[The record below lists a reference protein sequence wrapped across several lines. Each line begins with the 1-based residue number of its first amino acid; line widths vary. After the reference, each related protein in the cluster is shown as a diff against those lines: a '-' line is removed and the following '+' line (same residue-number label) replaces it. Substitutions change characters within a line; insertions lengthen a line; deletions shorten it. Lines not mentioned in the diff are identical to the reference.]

1 MQHWFLH
8 PRFFLHSEIH
18 TRNNI
23 SFSTKNRADQFSKP
37 ILRKLFITHDK
48 SWAKC
53 NNVTVNCK
61 YCNIK
66 ITTYIKTI
74 LLINWNKYLKFVCKY
89 ITRMHSSRMRTAR
102 LHIVRGGRVL
112 WPGPM
117 SMSGGGGVGGVGVG
131 VLWPGPMSMSGGG
144 GFCDLVLWCWPP
156 PPGVEQNE
164 WHMPVKT

>member
-102 LHIVRGGRVL
+102 LCIV
-112 WPGPM
+112 P
-117 SMSGGGGVGGVGVG
+117 GGGGVVTWSH
-131 VLWPGPMSMSGGG
+131 LGGG
-144 GFCDLVLWCWPP
+144 GRCCNLVSSWGWGGGGEGGVVAWS
-156 PPGVEQNE
+156 GVEQNE
-164 WHMPVKT
+164 WHTPVKT